1 MAEDEHDSRPAA
13 AFQPKLGAMAA
24 VATLRTAATV
34 AANVAARRAGRDP
47 ADQEAPGDAR
57 TALADSADD
66 LAVLLTA
73 LRTRLAVYTE
83 PEAMEAGD
91 EQAALVRAFED
102 RMAMLRLSDELH
114 RVHQRLLSL
123 YPEVDMYLPEVARRL
138 QQEAATLL
146 EVEARFDRR
155 LEGLVE
161 AAGLFVDALAE
172 AL

>member
-1 MAEDEHDSRPAA
+1 MADDALPGQKPR
-13 AFQPKLGAMAA
+13 LGAMAA

-34 AANVAARRAGRDP
+34 AANLAARRAGRDP
-47 ADQEAPGDAR
+47 SGQEAPGDAR
-57 TALADSADD
+57 TALSESADE

-73 LRTRLAVYTE
+73 LRTRLAIYTE
-83 PEAMEAGD
+83 PEDMEAGD
-91 EQAALVRAFED
+91 DQAALVRAFED

-123 YPEVDMYLPEVARRL
+123 YPDVDLHLPEVARLL

-146 EVEARFDRR
+146 EVDAQFDRR